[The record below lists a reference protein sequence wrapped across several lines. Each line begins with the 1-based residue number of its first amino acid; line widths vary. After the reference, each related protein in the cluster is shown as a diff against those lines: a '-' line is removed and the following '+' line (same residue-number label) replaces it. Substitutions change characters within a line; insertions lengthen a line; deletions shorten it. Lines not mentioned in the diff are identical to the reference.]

1 MGIIKT
7 KIQNLRK
14 KLYSDESGSA
24 IILALIIIA
33 GLAGTGIGAAR
44 LAKSNTQQAG
54 IYEDSL
60 KAFYAA
66 EAGIE
71 SAMLEWRFDHNVE
84 FWNQEMA
91 LKCFYDDDEQAC
103 ESATVKKAVKLGQVL
118 ETGDVF
124 QVGNAE
130 NMSACFDEYGEFNA
144 DLTGCGQTGLPRNEA
159 WYEMEISYRN
169 SKCPYLGIANGTNP
183 GKVVLPQCDEYST
196 QESLPRIAKD
206 ESMEIS
212 FPIGDEVKIINLFW
226 NADLTKEGNGCGAT
240 GSEECKS
247 RLLVHPV
254 VMDET
259 GQEII
264 IPVGKGYLTPDDK
277 YFVDDNNTLYQINKD
292 YYRINI
298 SSSNYEGLT
307 AVRLKCQSTDENGG
321 CYVGVEVNKG
331 AGAGNELVF
340 MPQKEVVMKV
350 TGHFNDVER
359 TLEYKIDRQSGT
371 IMDIFDHGVYSR
383 ETLRK

>member
-1 MGIIKT
+1 MKNIKT
-7 KIQNLRK
+7 KITKIIK

-169 SKCPYLGIANGTNP
+169 PKYPYLGNIDSNP
-183 GKVVLPQCDEYST
+183 ATVNSNFPDIIKNEDDLV
-196 QESLPRIAKD
+196 RINKD

-212 FPIGDEVKIINLFW
+212 FPVADEVKFVNIWW

-264 IPVGKGYLTPDDK
+264 IPVGKGYLTPDK
-277 YFVDDNNTLYQINKD
+277 YFVDDMYESFDNFGNLYWMD
-292 YYRINI
+292 I

-307 AVRLKCQSTDENGG
+307 AIRLKCQSTDINGG
-321 CYVGVEVNKG
+321 CYVGVEANKG
-331 AGAGNELVF
+331 AGAGSELVF

-359 TLEYKIDRQSGT
+359 TLEYRIDRQSGT